1 MLIKHKKVPTMCKF
15 RCMLTERK
23 IQTKW
28 IQQSLYLVTE
38 KSFSS
43 NYIYGFSQ
51 AKFCN
56 VVDFHFLYSIFFIL
70 YFPRFI
76 CMVDFK
82 NQDQI
87 KYATDEATE
96 NITNELKGK
105 KFDYFRYRYVIC
117 FTDTLHIARH
127 HIIMYL
133 DFFSDMRG
141 THSVREY

>member
-1 MLIKHKKVPTMCKF
+1 MPIKHKKVPTMCKF

-28 IQQSLYLVTE
+28 IQQSLYLVTK

-51 AKFCN
+51 AKFRN
-56 VVDFHFLYSIFFIL
+56 VVDFHFLQHFFIL

-117 FTDTLHIARH
+117 FTDTHTQPATILLCIW
-127 HIIMYL
+127 I
-133 DFFSDMRG
+133 FFGYERNTFSAG
-141 THSVREY
+141 ILK